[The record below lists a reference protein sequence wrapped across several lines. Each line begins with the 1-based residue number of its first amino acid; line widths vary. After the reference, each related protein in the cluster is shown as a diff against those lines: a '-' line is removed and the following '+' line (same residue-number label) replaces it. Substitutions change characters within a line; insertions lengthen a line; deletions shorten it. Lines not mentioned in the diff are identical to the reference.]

1 MAEKKVVV
9 SFNRAPYG
17 SIFYTEGLRAAVGVT
32 AGIDEHKVDIIFLGD
47 GVYYGLKNVDRTD
60 ALGYLGTLEKL
71 GSKLYA
77 EEESL
82 KERNISA
89 DKLAS
94 DINVIPRSKVAAL
107 FKEADAT
114 IDF

>member
-9 SFNRAPYG
+9 SFNHAPYG
-17 SIFYTEGLRAAVGVT
+17 SVFYTEGLRAAVGVT
-32 AGIDEHKVDIIFLGD
+32 AGMDEHEVNAVFLGD
-47 GVYYGLKNVDRTD
+47 GVYFTLKGVDRTD
-60 ALGYLGTLEKL
+60 TAKYLATLGDL

-82 KERNISA
+82 VSRGSSA
-89 DKLAS
+89 ADVAD
-94 DINVIPRSKVAAL
+94 DIAVIPRRNVLQLYS
-107 FKEADAT
+107 EADVN